1 MIHYFDL
8 CTDEGCSDAV
18 QYLVDPEGA
27 SASDSAATAIAPV
40 ATKAVKGVHKAF
52 EAVVG
57 MDEPPSEM
65 A

>member
-1 MIHYFDL
+1 M
-8 CTDEGCSDAV
+8 

-27 SASDSAATAIAPV
+27 SASDYSATAIAPA
-40 ATKAVKGVHKAF
+40 ATQAAKGVHKVF